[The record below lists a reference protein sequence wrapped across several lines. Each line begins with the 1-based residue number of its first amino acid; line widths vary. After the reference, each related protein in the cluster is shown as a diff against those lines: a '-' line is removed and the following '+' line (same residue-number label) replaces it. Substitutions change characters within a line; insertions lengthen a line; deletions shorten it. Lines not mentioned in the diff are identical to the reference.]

1 MDFSREIFGG
11 VKTRYFE
18 SETDSSLQ
26 LVFIPGMFDAEL
38 WKHQIRYFCE
48 SFRTIAFESDGS
60 REYGE
65 QMELVEKI
73 LDQDHL
79 DNVVLVSQG
88 HGNRLTRELEYR
100 EEVVATVMT
109 GARTSDKSMPAK
121 LYSLCRKSLQ
131 AEPKLFKKMFFS
143 RLTDYRVAKQF
154 LRDVSL
160 PSYSDYRSFSE
171 GFSLRKPVKN
181 ALLIHAQGDR
191 FSSLEAARK
200 LKPGVSVGVIRGAG
214 TFSFYE
220 KPQEY
225 NKAVLDFLST
235 LEGFVERRQIS
246 QTREKNRSLKEFEM
260 KVKK

>member
-1 MDFSREIFGG
+1 MDFSLESFGG
-11 VKTRYFE
+11 VNTRYFE
-18 SETDSSLQ
+18 SDTDSSLQ
-26 LVFIPGMFDAEL
+26 LVFIPGVFDAEL
-38 WKHQIRYFCE
+38 WKHQVKYFCE
-48 SFRTIAFESDGS
+48 SFRTIAFESEDS
-60 REYGE
+60 REYGT
-65 QMELVEKI
+65 QMELIEGI
-73 LDQDHL
+73 LEQDHL

-88 HGNRLTRELEYR
+88 LGNRLARELEYR

-109 GARTSDKSMPAK
+109 GARTSETSIPGS
-121 LYSLCRKSLQ
+121 LYGIGRRALQ
-131 AEPKLFKKMFFS
+131 AEPKLFKKLFLS
-143 RLTDYRVAKQF
+143 GLTDYRVAKQF

-171 GFSLRKPVKN
+171 GFSMRKPVKN
-181 ALLIHAQGDR
+181 SLLIHAQEDR
-191 FSSLEAARK
+191 FSSLEVARE
-200 LKPGVSVGVIRGAG
+200 LKPGVSVSVIRGAG

-246 QTREKNRSLKEFEM
+246 KTREKNRSLKEFEM